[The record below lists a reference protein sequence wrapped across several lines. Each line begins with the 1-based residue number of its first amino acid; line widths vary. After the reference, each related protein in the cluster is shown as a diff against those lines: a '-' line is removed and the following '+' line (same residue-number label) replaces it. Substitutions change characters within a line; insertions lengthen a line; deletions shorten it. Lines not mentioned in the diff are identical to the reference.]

1 MTIDRNQK
9 SKFEEFYITLFT
21 NVQES
26 IEESLNNISSIKS
39 KKIQLENHRPNANGD
54 EMCRILRRPS
64 SAKHYVGF
72 IPLITGYNGNN
83 GLLKQIALY
92 QCQEKLKSKMSTDCN
107 ADLKAECSKI
117 LFLWTPTS
125 NGEIFPENFALIG
138 EEGSLLLEVIYN
150 PGTGWLYD
158 ASGLELFY
166 HYSSEQ
172 PKKEVLFLKIVNL
185 IY

>member
-1 MTIDRNQK
+1 
-9 SKFEEFYITLFT
+9 
-21 NVQES
+21 
-26 IEESLNNISSIKS
+26 
-39 KKIQLENHRPNANGD
+39 
-54 EMCRILRRPS
+54 
-64 SAKHYVGF
+64 
-72 IPLITGYNGNN
+72 
-83 GLLKQIALY
+83 
-92 QCQEKLKSKMSTDCN
+92 MSTDCN

-125 NGEIFPENFALIG
+125 NGEIFPENFGLIG

-185 IY
+185 IYQLKSLYHLGQQNTAYS